1 MRLLTPLLSTLLA
14 VMPLTGLSQDMSQRF
29 RLEAETGAAWQA
41 RNDVQIPNDAAGTRF
56 SLQDTVGSGP
66 VPLLRLDAAWA
77 LSERQDVR
85 VLLAPFGYE
94 EGGALV
100 GPVNFNGASFAA
112 GPVEATYRF
121 NSWRATWRYRLAV
134 DGPWLLKLG
143 VTAKIR
149 DAEIGLSQGITTA
162 TDTDVGFVPLLHVY
176 SEYRFNERW
185 KGIVDADLMA
195 APQGRAFDV
204 GIKAAYDF
212 NDTLSLTAGYRIL
225 DGGADN
231 DTVYNFARF
240 DQAVAS
246 LIWRF

>member
-1 MRLLTPLLSTLLA
+1 MRPVISLLPALLA
-14 VMPLTGLSQDMSQRF
+14 AIPLTGTAQDMAQRF
-29 RLEAETGAAWQA
+29 RLEVETGAAWQT

-56 SLQDTVGSGP
+56 SLRDTVGEGP
-66 VPLLRLDAAWA
+66 VPLLRLDGAWA
-77 LSERQDVR
+77 LSGRQDIR

-94 EGGALV
+94 EAGTLA
-100 GPVNFNGASFAA
+100 GPVSFNGADFAA

-134 DGPWLLKLG
+134 EGPWLLKLG
-143 VTAKIR
+143 LR
-149 DAEIGLSQGITTA
+149 QGSITA
-162 TDTDVGFVPLLHVY
+162 TDTDVGLVPLLHVY
-176 SEYRFNERW
+176 SEYQFNERW
-185 KGIVDADLMA
+185 KGIVDADVMA

-212 NDTLSLTAGYRIL
+212 NDTLSVTAGYRIL

-231 DTVYNFARF
+231 DAVYNFARF
-240 DQAVAS
+240 DQTVAS